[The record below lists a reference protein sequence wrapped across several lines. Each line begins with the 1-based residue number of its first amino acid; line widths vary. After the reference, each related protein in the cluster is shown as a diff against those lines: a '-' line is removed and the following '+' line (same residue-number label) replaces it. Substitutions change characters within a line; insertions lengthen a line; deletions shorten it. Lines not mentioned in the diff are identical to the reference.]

1 MARTFAFRSI
11 SINMFYYPFMQRA
24 LLAGILLAGLFSYL
38 GVFVVMRR
46 MAFFS
51 DGVAHA
57 SLAGV
62 AAGVLLSLNPLATAL
77 VASVFFALMMFW
89 LEKKTNISSDA
100 AVGLIFTF
108 GMALG
113 VLLISLK
120 RGYQPELIG
129 FLFGNILMIRSL
141 DLWLIG
147 IASVLISSLLFI
159 FRREITLMSLDRE
172 MAYLS
177 GVRTNLL
184 QLAMYIVLAIS
195 VVLGIKILG
204 IVLVSALLIIPVSIS
219 KLISRS
225 FRKLVIRSIL
235 CAEAIMITGIFLS
248 YWFDLPTGAAIVL
261 TGAVLFFTVFLLR
274 KS

>member
-1 MARTFAFRSI
+1 
-11 SINMFYYPFMQRA
+11 MFYYPFMQRA
-24 LLAGILLAGLFSYL
+24 LIAGILLAGLFAYL

-51 DGVAHA
+51 DGIAHA

-62 AAGVLLSLNPLATAL
+62 AAGVLLSINPLATAL

-100 AVGLIFTF
+100 VVGLIFTF

-129 FLFGNILMIRSL
+129 FLFGNILMIKSL

-147 IASVLISSLLFI
+147 IASVLISSLLFL

-225 FRKLVIRSIL
+225 FRKLVIRSVL

-248 YWFDLPTGAAIVL
+248 YLFDLPTGAAIVL
-261 TGAVLFFTVFLLR
+261 TGAVLFFAVFLLR

>member
-1 MARTFAFRSI
+1 
-11 SINMFYYPFMQRA
+11 MQRA
-24 LLAGILLAGLFSYL
+24 LIAGIFLAALFAYL
-38 GVFVVMRR
+38 GVFVVMKR

-62 AAGVLLSLNPLATAL
+62 AAGVLFSLNPLVTAL
-77 VASVFFALMMFW
+77 IAGVFFAIMMFF

-129 FLFGNILMIRSL
+129 FLFGNILMIKSM
-141 DLWLIG
+141 DIWI
-147 IASVLISSLLFI
+147 IAVAASAILSLLFF
-159 FRREITLMSLDRE
+159 FRRQITLLAVDPE

-177 GVRTNLL
+177 GIKTDLL
-184 QLAMYIVLAIS
+184 QLCMYIVLAVS
-195 VVLGIKILG
+195 VILGIKILG
-204 IVLVSALLIIPVSIS
+204 IVLVSALLVIPVSIS
-219 KLISRS
+219 KLVSNS
-225 FRKLVIRSIL
+225 FRKLVIRSIVF
-235 CAEAIMITGIFLS
+235 AEAIMIAGIFLS
-248 YWFDLPTGAAIVL
+248 YLFDLPTGAAIVL
-261 TGAVLFFTVFLLR
+261 TGALLFFTLSLLK

>member
-1 MARTFAFRSI
+1 
-11 SINMFYYPFMQRA
+11 
-24 LLAGILLAGLFSYL
+24 
-38 GVFVVMRR
+38 
-46 MAFFS
+46 
-51 DGVAHA
+51 
-57 SLAGV
+57 
-62 AAGVLLSLNPLATAL
+62 
-77 VASVFFALMMFW
+77 
-89 LEKKTNISSDA
+89 
-100 AVGLIFTF
+100 
-108 GMALG
+108 
-113 VLLISLK
+113 
-120 RGYQPELIG
+120 
-129 FLFGNILMIRSL
+129 L

-147 IASVLISSLLFI
+147 IASVLISSLLFL

-225 FRKLVIRSIL
+225 FRKLVIRSVL

-248 YWFDLPTGAAIVL
+248 YLFDLPTGAAIVL
-261 TGAVLFFTVFLLR
+261 TGAVLFFAVFLLR

>member
-1 MARTFAFRSI
+1 
-11 SINMFYYPFMQRA
+11 MQRA
-24 LLAGILLAGLFSYL
+24 LIAGILLAGLFAYL

-51 DGVAHA
+51 DGIAHA

-100 AVGLIFTF
+100 VVGLIFTF

-129 FLFGNILMIRSL
+129 FLFGNILMIKSL

-147 IASVLISSLLFI
+147 IASVLISSLLFL

-225 FRKLVIRSIL
+225 FRKLVIRSVL

-248 YWFDLPTGAAIVL
+248 YLFDLPTGAAIVL
-261 TGAVLFFTVFLLR
+261 TGAVLFFAVFLLR

>member
-1 MARTFAFRSI
+1 
-11 SINMFYYPFMQRA
+11 MFYYPFMQRA
-24 LLAGILLAGLFSYL
+24 LIAGILLAGLFAYL

-51 DGVAHA
+51 DGIAHA

-100 AVGLIFTF
+100 VVGLIFTF

-129 FLFGNILMIRSL
+129 FLFGNILMIKSL

-147 IASVLISSLLFI
+147 IASVLISSLLFL

-225 FRKLVIRSIL
+225 FRKLVIRSVL

-248 YWFDLPTGAAIVL
+248 YLFDLPTGAAIVL
-261 TGAVLFFTVFLLR
+261 TGAVLFFAVFLLR

>member
-1 MARTFAFRSI
+1 
-11 SINMFYYPFMQRA
+11 MQRA
-24 LLAGILLAGLFSYL
+24 LIAGICLAALFACL

-46 MAFFS
+46 MSFFS

-62 AAGVLLSLNPLATAL
+62 AAGVLFSVNPMITAM
-77 VASVFFALMMFW
+77 VASIFFAVMMFF
-89 LEKKTNISSDA
+89 LEKKTKITSDA

-129 FLFGNILMIRSL
+129 FLFGNILMIKTM
-141 DLWLIG
+141 DLWIIG
-147 IASVLISSLLFI
+147 IASAVILSALFL
-159 FRREITLMSLDRE
+159 FRRQITLLAVDPE

-177 GVRTNLL
+177 GIKTNLL
-184 QLAMYIVLAIS
+184 QLCMYVTLS
-195 VVLGIKILG
+195 VSVILGIKILG

-219 KLISRS
+219 KIISQT
-225 FRKLVIRSIL
+225 FNKLLTRSIVF
-235 CAEAIMITGIFLS
+235 AETIVIAGIFLS
-248 YWFDLPTGAAIVL
+248 YWFDIPTGAAIVL
-261 TGAVLFFTVFLLR
+261 TGSILFFVVTLLKR
-274 KS
+274 S

>member
-1 MARTFAFRSI
+1 
-11 SINMFYYPFMQRA
+11 MFHYPFMQRA
-24 LLAGILLAGLFSYL
+24 LIAGILLAGLFAYL

-62 AAGVLLSLNPLATAL
+62 AAGVLLSINPLITAL
-77 VASVFFALMMFW
+77 IASVFFAIVMFF

-113 VLLISLK
+113 VLLISFK

-129 FLFGNILMIRSL
+129 FLFGNILMIKVL

-147 IASVLISSLLFI
+147 VASIFISGLLFV
-159 FRREITLMSLDRE
+159 FRRQITLMSLDPE

-177 GVRTNLL
+177 GIRTNFL
-184 QLAMYIVLAIS
+184 QLVMYVILAVS

-219 KLISRS
+219 KLISNS
-225 FRKLVIRSIL
+225 FQKLVVRSIVF
-235 CAEAIMITGIFLS
+235 AEAIMILGIFLS
-248 YWFDLPTGAAIVL
+248 YLFDLPTGAIIVL
-261 TGAVLFFTVFLLR
+261 TGAVLFFSVFLLK

>member
-1 MARTFAFRSI
+1 
-11 SINMFYYPFMQRA
+11 MFYYPFMQRA
-24 LLAGILLAGLFSYL
+24 LIAGILLAGLFAYL

-51 DGVAHA
+51 DGIAHA

-62 AAGVLLSLNPLATAL
+62 AAGVLLSLNPLVTAL

-129 FLFGNILMIRSL
+129 FLFGNILMIKSL

-147 IASVLISSLLFI
+147 IASVFISGLLFF
-159 FRREITLMSLDRE
+159 FRREITLLSLDQE

-177 GVRTNLL
+177 GIRTNLL
-184 QLAMYIVLAIS
+184 QLAMYVVLAIS

-225 FRKLVIRSIL
+225 FRKLVIRSVL
-235 CAEAIMITGIFLS
+235 CAEVIMIAGIFLS
-248 YWFDLPTGAAIVL
+248 YLFDLPTGAAIVL
-261 TGAVLFFTVFLLR
+261 TGAVLFFAVFLLR